1 MIYGIDF
8 GTSNTVVAYG
18 DIRKSRVLQF
28 GNSSIIPSL
37 MYVDYSGKISIGRNA
52 IADYARGLQLYGNK
66 SDPYAYFRFFQGLK
80 MVLRDNDLD
89 QITLFDKPT
98 RVEDLI
104 GMFLRCL
111 REEIETL
118 THDSS
123 DEVVIGWPADL
134 DEKANEVVMRRFI
147 SGCEYAGYKTIH
159 FVHEPVAVLI
169 DSLQE
174 LNGTCMIFDFGG
186 GTLDLTVA
194 DVRDNHVD
202 IRAIIGKRLGGY
214 TLSEDIAKQ
223 RIIKFFGHGSEYQN
237 YGRPKL
243 ILPYHLTSQVAS
255 FNTLPLKAIA
265 LNMLFLLVFLILS
278 I

>member
-1 MIYGIDF
+1 
-8 GTSNTVVAYG
+8 
-18 DIRKSRVLQF
+18 
-28 GNSSIIPSL
+28 
-37 MYVDYSGKISIGRNA
+37 
-52 IADYARGLQLYGNK
+52 
-66 SDPYAYFRFFQGLK
+66 

-159 FVHEPVAVLI
+159 FVHEPVAV
-169 DSLQE
+169 
-174 LNGTCMIFDFGG
+174 
-186 GTLDLTVA
+186 
-194 DVRDNHVD
+194 
-202 IRAIIGKRLGGY
+202 
-214 TLSEDIAKQ
+214 
-223 RIIKFFGHGSEYQN
+223 
-237 YGRPKL
+237 
-243 ILPYHLTSQVAS
+243 
-255 FNTLPLKAIA
+255 
-265 LNMLFLLVFLILS
+265 
-278 I
+278 